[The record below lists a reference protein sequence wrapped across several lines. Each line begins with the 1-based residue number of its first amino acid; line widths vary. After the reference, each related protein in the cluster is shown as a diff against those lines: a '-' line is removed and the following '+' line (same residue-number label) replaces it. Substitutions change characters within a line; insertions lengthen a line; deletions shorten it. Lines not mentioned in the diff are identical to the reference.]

1 VVLTPNLSK
10 FADSLGAGTLAVHAL
25 AGVALVGP
33 HVGLSILVH
42 HSLHVYALVRHCT
55 AHISYTGLQ
64 QESLFQ
70 IFLKSAKKK
79 LTLNRIIKLPNFIL
93 NCRTIPKI

>member
-1 VVLTPNLSK
+1 MLISFKMKLRDVVLTPILSD

-25 AGVALVGP
+25 AGVAFVGP

-55 AHISYTGLQ
+55 EHIVEDQHLCVVVH
-64 QESLFQ
+64 
-70 IFLKSAKKK
+70 K
-79 LTLNRIIKLPNFIL
+79 
-93 NCRTIPKI
+93 